1 MTQYNA
7 KKELLDSGLWVDAE
21 VHLFPPEWCLSSY
34 TAPSSEKQILHS
46 IYRHPEGR
54 LALSLATV
62 DPLLAEMKKARIA
75 KSVIMGLPWA
85 DAGRCWRNNEYVKH
99 LVEQYPDVFIGF
111 GILPSPGSSDL
122 KQAVRRIHEEFGFR
136 GIKVI
141 PSWHGYRLNDPEL
154 IPALDEMTE
163 RGMVLMP
170 HTDHVFVTPDRA
182 DTAYALYEVA
192 RRHPNLKIL
201 APHLA
206 GLLCLYDLHE
216 PVRESLQNMMFVTSV
231 PASMRMV
238 SMAVDVVGPY
248 RVAFGTD
255 YPFNSTHDQQTVRRS
270 LEELGFSQETQKLIG
285 IENVLRFLG
294 EMQ

>member
-1 MTQYNA
+1 MTQFDKG
-7 KKELLDSGLWVDAE
+7 KKLRSSGLWVDAE

-34 TAPSSEKQILHS
+34 LPPSSEKQILNS
-46 IYRHPEGR
+46 IYQHPEGR
-54 LALSLATV
+54 LALSLATAE
-62 DPLLAEMKKARIA
+62 PLLAEMKSAEIA

-85 DAGRCWRNNEYVKH
+85 DAGRCWRNNEYVKE

-111 GILPSPGSSDL
+111 GILPSPVSGDPR
-122 KQAVRRIHEEFGFR
+122 QAVRRIHEEFGFR

-154 IPALDEMTE
+154 IPALIEMTE

-170 HTDHVFVTPDRA
+170 HTDHVFVSPSRA

-192 RRHPNLKIL
+192 RRHPRLKIL

-216 PVRESLQNMMFVTSV
+216 PVGKSLQNMMFVTSV
-231 PASMRMV
+231 PTSMRMV
-238 SMAVDVVGPY
+238 SMAVDVVGPH

-255 YPFNSTHDQQTVRRS
+255 YPFNSTHDQQTVRKS
-270 LEELGFSQETQKLIG
+270 LVELGFSEETEKLIG
-285 IENVLRFLG
+285 NENVLRFLG